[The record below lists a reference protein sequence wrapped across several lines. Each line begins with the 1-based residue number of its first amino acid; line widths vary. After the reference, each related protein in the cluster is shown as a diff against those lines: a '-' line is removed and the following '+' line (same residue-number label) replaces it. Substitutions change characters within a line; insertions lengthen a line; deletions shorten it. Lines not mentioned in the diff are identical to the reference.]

1 MVLGNQKTNLIGL
14 QERTYSIMINNN
26 TLLSLIADLVQE
38 LLDTGADQ
46 NDIIWMLS
54 QYGFSD
60 KFIKDNYGLPFDS
73 DKDGNE

>member
-1 MVLGNQKTNLIGL
+1 MDIQNHVLF
-14 QERTYSIMINNN
+14 
-26 TLLSLIADLVQE
+26 SLIADLVQE

-60 KFIKDNYGLPFDS
+60 KFIKDNYGLPFSNDS
-73 DKDGNE
+73 DGNE

>member
-1 MVLGNQKTNLIGL
+1 MNIQNV
-14 QERTYSIMINNN
+14 

-46 NDIIWMLS
+46 YDIIWMLS

-60 KFIKDNYGLPFDS
+60 KFIKDNYGLPFSNDN
-73 DKDGNE
+73 DGNE